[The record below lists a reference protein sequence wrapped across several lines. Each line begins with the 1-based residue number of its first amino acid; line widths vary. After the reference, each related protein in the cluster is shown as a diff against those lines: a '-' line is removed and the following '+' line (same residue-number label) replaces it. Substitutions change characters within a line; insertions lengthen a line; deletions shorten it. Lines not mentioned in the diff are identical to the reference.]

1 MRAKVKSLISVRKD
15 ETDNIFTDIVSFS
28 SSGHYHLQKALEN
41 TIWNMGQNIGYQL
54 PDYQEKQFEIELE
67 VKTPEED

>member
-1 MRAKVKSLISVRKD
+1 MKAKVKSLISVRKD
-15 ETDNIFTDIVSFS
+15 EPGNIFTDIFSFS
-28 SSGHYHLQKALEN
+28 SSGHYQLQEALES
-41 TIWNMGQNIGYQL
+41 TIWNIGQNIASQF